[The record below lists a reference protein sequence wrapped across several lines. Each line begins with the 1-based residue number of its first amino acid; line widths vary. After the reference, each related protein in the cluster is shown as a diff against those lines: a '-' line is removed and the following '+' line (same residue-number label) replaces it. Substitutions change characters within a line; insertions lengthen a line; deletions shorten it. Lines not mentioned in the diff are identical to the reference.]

1 MYKILGSDQKEYG
14 PISSEQLRE
23 WIVQRRANGQTQV
36 LPEGATQW
44 QTLSTLPEFS
54 AALAS
59 VGPMP
64 PAFGTASG
72 GAAAVQPK
80 TSGMAITS
88 LVMGILGACTLGIT
102 SIVGVILGVI
112 SLNKISKSNGQL
124 GGKGLAIA
132 GICVSVAVIP
142 IIAIPILA
150 GLLLPALARAKSKA
164 QTINCVNNLK
174 QIGLSARIYANDHN
188 DALPLA
194 ANWCDTL
201 QPVLGSAKVLHCNA
215 DSSGQRS
222 TYGYNIRLSGKK
234 DDEVNPRTVM
244 FFEIDGG
251 WNVSGGPELLQQ
263 QPRHRQT
270 VNIAFADGSVQQ
282 VRVADLTQLRW
293 NP

>member
-1 MYKILGSDQKEYG
+1 MYKIFGSDQKEYG
-14 PISSEQLRE
+14 PISSEQVRE

-44 QTLSTLPEFS
+44 QPLSTLPEFS

-59 VGPMP
+59 TGPMP
-64 PAFGTASG
+64 PAFGTAPG
-72 GAAAVQPK
+72 GAAPVPQK

-88 LVMGILGACTLGIT
+88 LVMGILGTCTLGIG
-102 SIVGVILGVI
+102 SIIGVILGVI

-132 GICVSVAVIP
+132 GICVSVGVIP
-142 IIAIPILA
+142 IIAILA
-150 GLLLPALARAKSKA
+150 GLLLPALARAKGKA
-164 QTINCVNNLK
+164 QAINCVSNLK
-174 QIGLSARIYANDHN
+174 QIGLSALIYAGDHN

-222 TYGYNIRLSGKK
+222 SYGYNIRLSGKK
-234 DDEVNPRTVM
+234 DGEVNPRTVM

-251 WNVSGGPELLQQ
+251 WNVSGGPELLQKL
-263 QPRHRQT
+263 PRHRQT

-282 VRVADLTQLRW
+282 VRVADLSQLRW

>member
-36 LPEGATQW
+36 QPEGATQW
-44 QTLSTLPEFS
+44 QPLSTLPEFS

-59 VGPMP
+59 AGAMP

-72 GAAAVQPK
+72 GAAPVPQK

-132 GICVSVAVIP
+132 GICVSVAAILLMIP
-142 IIAIPILA
+142 
-150 GLLLPALARAKSKA
+150 LLGFYAALSLPALAGAKGKA

-174 QIGLSARIYANDHN
+174 QIVLGARIYANHHN
-188 DALPLA
+188 DAFPPA
-194 ANWCDTL
+194 ATWCDTL
-201 QPVLGSAKVLHCNA
+201 QPELGSAKVLHCNA
-215 DSSGQRS
+215 DTSGQRS
-222 TYGYNIRLSGKK
+222 TYGYNLK
-234 DDEVNPRTVM
+234 
-244 FFEIDGG
+244 
-251 WNVSGGPELLQQ
+251 VSEKRRRGESAHGD
-263 QPRHRQT
+263 
-270 VNIAFADGSVQQ
+270 VF
-282 VRVADLTQLRW
+282 
-293 NP
+293 